1 VAALR
6 RGHHAFLFVALPTW
20 FMLALNAAVAV
31 NQVRYN
37 LMLIPPYALA
47 GAMLACAAWDR
58 GATLW
63 SARRDASGGPLP
75 RCANTL

>member
-1 VAALR
+1 
-6 RGHHAFLFVALPTW
+6 
-20 FMLALNAAVAV
+20 V